1 MLITSKD
8 NSKIKEARKL
18 LEKKYSNDKKLFLI
32 EGENLVLESLK
43 NNLLVELFVL
53 DGYECNIDFPYI
65 NVSLDVMKTLSDLK
79 STPRLIGI
87 SRYNLKNDL
96 GNKIVI
102 LDDIQD
108 PGNAGTIIR
117 NSVAFGID
125 TIVFSKNSVSPY
137 NTKVLRST
145 GGMIFNINIVIDELD
160 SVIDRIKQ
168 NDIKLIGTSLK
179 KSKSLDDVNNYDKYA
194 IVMGNEGNGVSD
206 KVLSLCDE
214 IVRIDMN
221 DNCESLN
228 VGVASGII
236 LYHMYKR

>member
-160 SVIDRIKQ
+160 NVINRIKQ

-179 KSKSLDDVNNYDKYA
+179 KSKSLDDINNYDKYA

>member
-96 GNKIVI
+96 N
-102 LDDIQD
+102 DYIQ
-108 PGNAGTIIR
+108 
-117 NSVAFGID
+117 
-125 TIVFSKNSVSPY
+125 
-137 NTKVLRST
+137 
-145 GGMIFNINIVIDELD
+145 
-160 SVIDRIKQ
+160 
-168 NDIKLIGTSLK
+168 KLIKCIFPEKCVLSVY
-179 KSKSLDDVNNYDKYA
+179 SNQDSLDF
-194 IVMGNEGNGVSD
+194 E
-206 KVLSLCDE
+206 
-214 IVRIDMN
+214 
-221 DNCESLN
+221 
-228 VGVASGII
+228 
-236 LYHMYKR
+236 

>member
-117 NSVAFGID
+117 NSVAFDID

-160 SVIDRIKQ
+160 NVIDRIKQ

-179 KSKSLDDVNNYDKYA
+179 KSKSLDDVKNYDKYA

>member
-18 LEKKYSNDKKLFLI
+18 LDKKYSNSKKLFLI
-32 EGENLVLESLK
+32 EGDNLVLESLK

-53 DGYECNIDFPYI
+53 DGYEYNIDFPYI

-79 STPRLIGI
+79 STPRVIGI
-87 SRYNLKNDL
+87 SRYNTNANI

-137 NTKVLRST
+137 NAKVLRST
-145 GGMIFNINIVIDELD
+145 GGMIFNVNIVIDELEN
-160 SVIDRIKQ
+160 IINQIKQ
-168 NDIKLIGTSLK
+168 KDINLIGTSLK
-179 KSKSLDDVNNYDKYA
+179 KSKSLEEINRKDKYA
-194 IVMGNEGNGVSD
+194 IVLGNEGNGVSD
-206 KVLSLCDE
+206 KIISFCDE

-221 DNCESLN
+221 NNCESLN

>member
-117 NSVAFGID
+117 NSVAFDID

-160 SVIDRIKQ
+160 NVIDRIKQ
-168 NDIKLIGTSLK
+168 NDIKLIGTSRK
-179 KSKSLDDVNNYDKYA
+179 KSKSLDDIKNYDKYA

-228 VGVASGII
+228 VGVACSII

>member
-43 NNLLVELFVL
+43 NNLLVEVFVL
-53 DGYECNIDFPYI
+53 DDYECNIDFPYI

-125 TIVFSKNSVSPY
+125 TIVFSKNSV
-137 NTKVLRST
+137 R
-145 GGMIFNINIVIDELD
+145 D
-160 SVIDRIKQ
+160 SGHRIKYQ
-168 NDIKLIGTSLK
+168 TLYYACKYW
-179 KSKSLDDVNNYDKYA
+179 NYRLP
-194 IVMGNEGNGVSD
+194 V
-206 KVLSLCDE
+206 VL
-214 IVRIDMN
+214 
-221 DNCESLN
+221 
-228 VGVASGII
+228 
-236 LYHMYKR
+236 